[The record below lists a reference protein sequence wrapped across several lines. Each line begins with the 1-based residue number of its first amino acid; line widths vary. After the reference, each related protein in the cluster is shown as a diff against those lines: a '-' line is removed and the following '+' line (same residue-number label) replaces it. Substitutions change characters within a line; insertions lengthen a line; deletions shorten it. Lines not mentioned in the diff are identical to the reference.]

1 MVGVRKKASEFD
13 SDAFFVEGFE
23 NGADKVFAQ
32 SFCGAQFQIVV
43 QYLLI
48 ALRLNDRF
56 IVRML
61 PLPNL
66 SGDVHPLLNERE

>member
-1 MVGVRKKASEFD
+1 MLEKTKKASEFD
-13 SDAFFVEGFE
+13 SDAFFMQCSEDFANE
-23 NGADKVFAQ
+23 VFAQ

-56 IVRML
+56 VVRML